1 MKIVKKKKWF
11 KIKENKKSFHNLKIT
26 KNVNLY
32 LIKICW
38 CIGLVIAYFKTN
50 RNLIIKKNINNNRS
64 KTKVCLCCAAK
75 RENLYISEFVNHYKN
90 LGYNNIIIYDNNDID
105 GERFEE
111 VIPDEINSGFVK
123 IVNFRSYRGK
133 KDDTQLDA
141 YYDCYKRF
149 NYQCNWISFFD
160 IDEFLYINPVDG
172 KDLTIQEFLDLPVYN
187 HCESIK
193 INWKSY
199 SDSEKLY
206 YENKPVTQRFTQFSR
221 FRYEF
226 GNVKSTIRTNITRDL
241 RRSNSAHSL
250 FSNIRGC
257 VSSGKR
263 KTIDFF
269 NYPPNYKGAFINHYV
284 TKTISEYCNKIKRG
298 DVKKTYKIDTGR
310 LWERFHYFFMTNKKT
325 QEKVDIFNRIFN
337 TSFK

>member
-111 VIPDEINSGFVK
+111 VIPDQINSGFVK

-149 NYQCNWISFFD
+149 NSQCNWISFFD

-325 QEKVDIFNRIFN
+325 QEKVDIFNKIFN

>member
-1 MKIVKKKKWF
+1 M
-11 KIKENKKSFHNLKIT
+11 
-26 KNVNLY
+26 
-32 LIKICW
+32 
-38 CIGLVIAYFKTN
+38 
-50 RNLIIKKNINNNRS
+50 
-64 KTKVCLCCAAK
+64 
-75 RENLYISEFVNHYKN
+75 
-90 LGYNNIIIYDNNDID
+90 GYNNIIIYDNNDID

-111 VIPDEINSGFVK
+111 VIPDQINSGFVK

-149 NYQCNWISFFD
+149 NSQCNWISFFD

-298 DVKKTYKIDTGR
+298 DVKKTYKIETGR
-310 LWERFHYFFMTNKKT
+310 LWERFHYFFITNKKT

>member
-111 VIPDEINSGFVK
+111 VIPDQINSGFVK

-149 NYQCNWISFFD
+149 NSQCNWISFFD

-172 KDLTIQEFLDLPVYN
+172 KDLNIQEFLDLPVYN